1 MEILNG
7 YLDYRKNKPLYKE
20 WKQKRSEQE
29 AKRLAYIEKH
39 GIKEAQKENDIKRA
53 KVVLNA
59 VDIMDEYSQTRAE
72 DAEIY
77 TEATKGTIIGLATQ
91 IATFGGLALAVFC
104 SKQKNLN
111 KISEKL
117 ILFPTVAN
125 CAVLA
130 LLGPFLNQ
138 WGARKEIQAS
148 RTGRIESMQKDLS
161 STKQFAILN
170 KEQEKERDE
179 IASKI
184 KVDKKEKKKI
194 TQNASLGILKNIKQL
209 FKKDQTLNEA
219 QNKFKKE
226 TEKERKNFNKPLTQE
241 EIEEAKKDKQLITNI
256 VEKIDIA
263 SQDYAEN
270 LELATTI
277 FSTLTL
283 AGGVLVGFVTNKLL
297 SLLKINQNK
306 KLIASFATGGIISI
320 ILSSIAAKIQKQ
332 GSRVA
337 RFKVKQEF
345 LNNPEKLIYVDDEKA
360 KNEDGSKYINQ
371 DKKPNFLKFLLKAYK
386 DNKEYNQYLKQHNEN
401 SIKQRKA
408 QEKIQITPEQ
418 EKRAKQLQ
426 QNIFKIYNRLDE
438 KSQAYSESTEAVGE
452 TVITIG
458 SIISSIAMVLL
469 AKKSAAKDFI
479 NKNISVLSVLK
490 SVAPILTGVI
500 PIFILQAII
509 TKEQKN
515 ASRVANMLTIN
526 EMDDYRNFADYS
538 DKKQLNESK
547 SEIPLNKL
555 TPPWAKQTH
564 QG

>member
-117 ILFPTVAN
+117 ILFPTAAN

-130 LLGPFLNQ
+130 LLQPLLNQ

-401 SIKQRKA
+401 NVKQRKA

-469 AKKSAAKDFI
+469 AKKSAAKDFM